1 MSAWRACPYER
12 VYTAI
17 NAQRRGDPAC
27 RGSSF
32 QGGIFARRCQPRY
45 YAVFYIAEALLNE
58 KDLRFK
64 KHGTVHGSFSQHF
77 VKTGIFDAKYHKLLT
92 KSFGQRM
99 LGDYDEVT
107 RFTSGEVIQILE
119 QAWDFLKT
127 AKDYFASSHNY
138 MGFLPGN
145 RVGHGTWEL
154 PPSSFPPNGGRAN
167 IPRPASTAGP
177 RACKRIPSEGRLRF
191 DHCGCDS
198 SFCI

>member
-1 MSAWRACPYER
+1 MKESTQQLMLNAEETLHAAEVLFKEEYLRDAVNRA
-12 VYTAI
+12 
-17 NAQRRGDPAC
+17 
-27 RGSSF
+27 
-32 QGGIFARRCQPRY
+32 Y

-127 AKDYFASSHNY
+127 AKDYFASQ
-138 MGFLPGN
+138 P
-145 RVGHGTWEL
+145 
-154 PPSSFPPNGGRAN
+154 
-167 IPRPASTAGP
+167 
-177 RACKRIPSEGRLRF
+177 
-191 DHCGCDS
+191 
-198 SFCI
+198 

>member
-1 MSAWRACPYER
+1 MKESTQQLMLNADETLHAAEVLFKEEYLRDAVNRA
-12 VYTAI
+12 
-17 NAQRRGDPAC
+17 
-27 RGSSF
+27 
-32 QGGIFARRCQPRY
+32 Y

-127 AKDYFASSHNY
+127 AKDYFASQ
-138 MGFLPGN
+138 P
-145 RVGHGTWEL
+145 
-154 PPSSFPPNGGRAN
+154 
-167 IPRPASTAGP
+167 
-177 RACKRIPSEGRLRF
+177 
-191 DHCGCDS
+191 
-198 SFCI
+198 